1 MQTLNFLLM
10 SPPAAGGQS
19 NGGVTQIIMFGL
31 IFVVF
36 YFFMIRPQMKKA
48 KEEKN
53 FKESV
58 KKGDRVIT
66 IGGIHGKI
74 IEIENNILILEIDN
88 GVRVKCEKSAISMES
103 TRQLA
108 TVK

>member
-10 SPPAAGGQS
+10 GPPAGGQ
-19 NGGVTQIIMFGL
+19 GGGGAYTQLIMFGL

-53 FKESV
+53 FKEGV
-58 KKGDRVIT
+58 KKGDRVVT

-74 IEIENNILILEIDN
+74 MEIEEKTMTLEIDN
-88 GVRVKCEKSAISMES
+88 GVRVRCEKTAISMEA
-103 TRQLA
+103 TRALNSL
-108 TVK
+108 K